1 MAPPPTTTGQ
11 PMSLL
16 AVHHGGGVGG
26 APVSLLKLL
35 GALDPAAFRASA
47 VFTQSGPILEY
58 ARDLGVPAEAV
69 PTGGAFFYSA
79 HARLGARTLA
89 RFVRTFPAAVGAA
102 RQTLRRSRPDML
114 HLNTSVLLAWAAA
127 ARRERVQVLWMV
139 REVLGPN
146 PILRGWHARYML
158 RHARQV
164 VAISDAVRA
173 CFPPGAPIARVYNAV
188 DLSEYRLDLLGE
200 RSAVRAELGLAE
212 SDSVVMAIGSVQRA
226 KGHWLLL
233 DVLAALLAHVPN
245 AKLVLVAGGVD
256 QSYRH
261 SLRGRVKA
269 ALNVPYDN
277 LDAWL
282 RSLPLPRGEGR
293 GEGSSS
299 TCPVLVTGFR
309 RDVPRLLAAA
319 DVVVFP
325 SLLPEGFGRPI
336 VEAMAMCRPVV
347 ATDLGPSRE
356 ILDGAGLLVPPSAPA
371 LADALAGL
379 LGDPDRRAALGAVGR
394 ARVESLFTL
403 DRQVAE
409 MSALYHRVSTAPV
422 VT

>member
-1 MAPPPTTTGQ
+1 MAPPPDTNGR
-11 PMSLL
+11 PIALL

-35 GALDPAAFRASA
+35 ASLDPGMFQASA
-47 VFTQSGPILEY
+47 IFTEPGSVLSY
-58 ARDLGVPAEAV
+58 ARDLGVNAQVV

-79 HARLGARTLA
+79 HARLEPRTLA
-89 RFVRTFPAAVGAA
+89 RFVRTFPAAVRTA
-102 RQTLRRSRPDML
+102 QNTLRQRRPDVL

-127 ARRERVQVLWMV
+127 ARRERVPVLWMV

-146 PILRGWHARYML
+146 PALRRWHARYIL

-173 CFPPGAPIARVYNAV
+173 CFSPDAPVARVYNAV
-188 DLSEYRLDLLGE
+188 DLAEYRLDLLAE
-200 RSAVRAELGLAE
+200 RAAVRSELGLSEVDA
-212 SDSVVMAIGSVQRA
+212 VVMAIGSVQRA

-233 DVLAALLAHVPN
+233 EALPALLARVPN
-245 AKLVLVAGGVD
+245 LKLVLVAGGVD
-256 QSYRH
+256 ESYRH

-269 ALNVPYDN
+269 ALGIPYDN

-282 RSLPLPRGEGR
+282 RDLPLPRAGGG
-293 GEGSSS
+293 GEGSSPTS
-299 TCPVLVTGFR
+299 PVLVTGFR

-319 DVVVFP
+319 DVLVFP

-336 VEAMAMCRPVV
+336 VEAMAMRRPVV
-347 ATDLGPSRE
+347 ATDVGPSRE
-356 ILDGAGLLVPPSAPA
+356 LLDGAGVLVPPSAPA
-371 LADALAGL
+371 LADALADL
-379 LGDPDRRAALGAVGR
+379 LADSARRDALGAVGR

-409 MSALYHRVSTAPV
+409 MSALYREVAA
-422 VT
+422 